1 MFGRPGASAASGN
14 SSRAL
19 PMGRGCAIAGLASPM
34 PSYWLIPLVVAAAL
48 FMENMD
54 ATVIATALPA
64 IATDLNEDPVV
75 LKLAFTAYLL
85 SLAVFI
91 PISGWLADRYGARR
105 VFRAAILVFTLSS
118 IWCGF
123 SSSLAELV
131 AARSLQGC
139 GGALMVPVGRLIILR
154 AVPKHQFVNA
164 MAYLTVPALIGPVIG
179 PPIGGF
185 IATYFHWRWI
195 FWINVPVG
203 VLGMVLASI
212 YMPDIRS
219 ERSPRLDVVGFFL
232 SGLGL
237 ASLMF
242 GMTTLGRSLL
252 AQWLAPVLIALGAL
266 LLALYWFH
274 QRRIPDPILDLRL
287 FGVRTF
293 RSGVLGG
300 SLFRIG
306 LGSMPFLLPLMLQV
320 GFGLDPFQSGLLTFA
335 GAVGAI
341 SMKFTASRILRHFGF
356 RQVLTVNAVIC
367 ALSIVATGLFTASTP
382 HLVIV
387 LVLLVGGFFRSLQF
401 TSLHAVSY
409 ADIPPSDMSQA
420 TAIASVGQQFSAS
433 MGVAIGALVLEA
445 VQFARGD
452 YELVAGD
459 FPIAFFVMAAIT
471 LASVFSHWRL
481 PADAADE
488 VAGRAP
494 PKPKSE

>member
-1 MFGRPGASAASGN
+1 
-14 SSRAL
+14 
-19 PMGRGCAIAGLASPM
+19 M
-34 PSYWLIPLVVAAAL
+34 PNYWLIPLVVAAAL

-64 IATDLNEDPVV
+64 MARDLNEDPVV

-91 PISGWLADRYGARR
+91 PVSGWLADRYGARR
-105 VFRAAILVFTLSS
+105 IFRGAILIFTLSS
-118 IWCGF
+118 IWCGAVDNL
-123 SSSLAELV
+123 SELV
-131 AARSLQGC
+131 AARSVQGL

-154 AVPKHQFVNA
+154 AVPKHQFVSA
-164 MAYLTVPALIGPVIG
+164 MAYLTVPALIGPVLG
-179 PPIGGF
+179 PPLGGF
-185 IATYFHWRWI
+185 ITTYFHWRWI

-203 VLGMVLASI
+203 LLGIILATI

-237 ASLMF
+237 GSAIF
-242 GMTTLGRSLL
+242 GITTLGRSFLP
-252 AQWLAPVLIALGAL
+252 AWAAPVLIAFGAI

-274 QRRIPDPILDLRL
+274 QKRVPDPMLDLTL
-287 FGVRTF
+287 FRVRTF

-306 LGSMPFLLPLMLQV
+306 LGATPFLLPLMFQV

-335 GAVGAI
+335 GAAGAMA
-341 SMKFTASRILRHFGF
+341 MKFTASRILRRFGF
-356 RQVLTVNAVIC
+356 RTVLTVNAAIC
-367 ALSIVATGLFTASTP
+367 ALTIFASGLFTPSTP
-382 HLVIV
+382 HWLIV

-409 ADIPPSDMSQA
+409 ADINSANMSQA
-420 TAIASVGQQFSAS
+420 TAIASVGQQISAS
-433 MGVAIGALVLEA
+433 MGVAVGALVLEA
-445 VQFARGD
+445 VQYGRGD
-452 YELVAGD
+452 TTLVADD
-459 FPIAFFVMAAIT
+459 FPPAFFAMAAIA
-471 LASVFSHWRL
+471 LASAWSHWRL
-481 PADAADE
+481 PRDAADE

-494 PKPKSE
+494 GKPKGD